1 VSEQD
6 KTSDERMT
14 RVSDETR
21 EAERREAHMPADA
34 GSMPTPEEA
43 EAAERN
49 DVDPAVAKAE
59 KEATERGAKAKGE
72 GRIE

>member
-1 VSEQD
+1 MSD
-6 KTSDERMT
+6 KPDLT

-21 EAERREAHMPADA
+21 AAERKEAMMPADA
-34 GSMPTPEEA
+34 GAEPTPEEA

-49 DVDPAVAKAE
+49 DVDPQVAKAE

-72 GRIE
+72 GRIP